1 QETKPKTQQAVNLAL
16 QRMGYLF
23 SQANCEV
30 KVVTWDAA
38 DGKGVDDLLINRGE
52 DYFQQVYQK
61 ATSWEIW
68 KAASLNSLTL
78 PPHLELNSRY
88 LPDISI
94 PTSAQLMAIKSAKG
108 TGKTEFLAKIVKQA
122 IANQQKVLVIGHR
135 VKLVE
140 ELCQRFG
147 LNYISQVRD
156 NPAAQIYGYGL
167 CIDSLHPQSQAKF
180 QAEDWQGAMIIIDE
194 IEQVL
199 WHGLNGDTCKTN
211 RVAIL
216 KSLKSLM
223 QTVVSSGG
231 KVLVADA
238 DLSDISLD
246 YLTSL
251 AAIELETFLISNE
264 WKPSY
269 KEAWRVYNYSD
280 HTPQRLVNDL
290 VKHIKEGGKPFVCL
304 SAQKLTSKWG
314 TITLE
319 SYLRKQ
325 FPQKKILRIDSESL
339 QDSSHAAYEAIGNLN
354 QLLLNY
360 DIVLASPAIETGISI
375 DIQQHF
381 TSVWCLAQG

>member
-1 QETKPKTQQAVNLAL
+1 
-16 QRMGYLF
+16 MGYLF
-23 SQANCEV
+23 TQANCEV

-52 DYFQQVYQK
+52 DYFKQVYQK

-88 LPDISI
+88 LPDISV
-94 PTSAQLMAIKSAKG
+94 PTSAQLIAIKSAKG

-147 LNYISQVRD
+147 LNYISKIRD

-180 QAEDWQGAMIIIDE
+180 KAEDCQGAIIIIDE

-199 WHGLNGDTCKTN
+199 WHGLNGDTCKNN

-216 KSLKSLM
+216 KSLKSLL

-251 AAIELETFLISNE
+251 AAIKLETFLISNE

-269 KEAWRVYNYSD
+269 QEAWRVYNYSD
-280 HTPQRLVNDL
+280 NTPQRLVNDL
-290 VKHIKEGGKPFVCL
+290 VKHIKDGGKPFVCL
-304 SAQKLTSKWG
+304 SAQKLNQQMGNNYPRILSKKA
-314 TITLE
+314 I
-319 SYLRKQ
+319 
-325 FPQKKILRIDSESL
+325 
-339 QDSSHAAYEAIGNLN
+339 SS
-354 QLLLNY
+354 
-360 DIVLASPAIETGISI
+360 
-375 DIQQHF
+375 
-381 TSVWCLAQG
+381 